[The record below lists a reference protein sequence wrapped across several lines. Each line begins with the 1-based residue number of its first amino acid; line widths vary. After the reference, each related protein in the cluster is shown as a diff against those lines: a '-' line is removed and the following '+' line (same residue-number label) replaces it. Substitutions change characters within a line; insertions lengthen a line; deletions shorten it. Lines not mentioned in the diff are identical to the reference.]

1 LINVH
6 TKYLFDSRDIYKDT
20 FRYEY
25 LRVLSRLFIE
35 SVSSNDINKTLVAIN
50 MEIIEK
56 ED

>member
-35 SVSSNDINKTLVAIN
+35 SVSSNDIKKFVAIN